1 MGVMRGGRERR
12 REAKSV
18 CGALVVELSL
28 ALVLTLAL
36 SDEEVVVLL
45 DEAGVSVDAG
55 VVEDE
60 AVAKYRRETGD
71 QHEIYLDCSDR

>member
-1 MGVMRGGRERR
+1 MRGGRERR

-18 CGALVVELSL
+18 CGALVVELLL
-28 ALVLTLAL
+28 ALAM
-36 SDEEVVVLL
+36 SDEEVVVLF

-60 AVAKYRRETGD
+60 VAKYRRETGD
-71 QHEIYLDCSDR
+71 QHEIYLDWSDR